1 MLLVRIQ
8 ERVRTLAGIWPI
20 LIMLLANACSA
31 RAPTLPQTPVRS
43 QTSNSVTVT
52 GSVSSSTAAR
62 EQPIKF
68 DRISLEQGLSQSSV
82 NCILQDRQGFMWFC
96 TQEGLNRYDGYSFKV
111 YRHDA
116 ADPNSLSENFVRSIT
131 EDASGALWIGT
142 EGGGLDK
149 FDRDAGKFTHYPS
162 IFNFV
167 RVVYQDREGILWI
180 GTTGGGLYTLD
191 SSTERVT
198 RYSHNPRAPDSLSN
212 DYIQTL
218 FEDRQGALWIG
229 MDGGGLDRF
238 DRATG
243 KFAHYQH
250 DPADPSSLSYNA
262 VWAIYEDRSGRLW
275 IGTDGGGL
283 DQLDRTMES
292 PSFGGTAHFTHY
304 QHDPADANSLADN
317 AIRAIYEDQAGALW
331 IGMNGGGLERFDPEA
346 GQFSHHQHNLGDPHS
361 LSDNSVSAIYEDREG
376 VLWVGT
382 AAGGLS
388 KSDRSSAS
396 FNHYQALPNDPNSL
410 GHNSVWSIYE
420 AANGSLWIGT
430 SDGLDRFDRSTGQW
444 THYRHDPSDPD
455 SLADVVVRVVREDRY
470 GKLWIGLNAGKVD
483 QLDPLTGRI
492 THYQIS
498 SSDSQRLRDAPVLS
512 IFQDRDGNLL
522 AGLAGG
528 GLHIFDRSTG
538 HFIPYKNSGCGQCL
552 AGAYIRVI
560 YQDRTGTL
568 WIGTAGDGVNAMDPK
583 TGQII
588 DYPAK
593 PSDPAS
599 LSHSL
604 VHSILQDQQGVL
616 WFGTTGGLNRFN
628 AETRTFTRFTEK
640 EGLPNNMVY
649 GILED
654 GQGYLWLST
663 NAGLARFDPRT
674 LTFTNYDVSDG
685 LQSNEFNSG
694 AFFKGKSGE
703 MFFGGI
709 NGFNAFFPERVDRGN
724 PHVPPVV
731 VTSLTQNGE
740 VVADGEMPV
749 ENVRALTLYWPENR
763 FEFEFAALSFAQPG
777 KNQYA
782 YWLENFD
789 RDWNLIGTKRFG
801 RYTNLPGGT
810 YTLWLKGTN
819 NDQVWSDPG
828 ASIQITVVP
837 PFWETWWF
845 RGAALL
851 MLIGG
856 VVGGYRLRIKRVET
870 RSRELQTLVAQRTAE
885 LQQAIEH
892 SLRAEEALRQSE
904 MDKAVAAERSRLARD
919 LHDVVTQSLFS
930 ASLVAEAL
938 PTAWQRDPAEGQE
951 LLHELRQLTRGALAE
966 MRTLLLELRPAAL
979 VEADLG
985 NLLRQLA
992 EALTGREG
1000 VPVTATVEGGCALPA
1015 PVHIAL
1021 YRIAQET
1028 LNNISKHACAQQ
1040 VTIELRRGPIG
1051 PETSAVELRISD
1063 DGCGFDQ
1070 HRVASDH
1077 LGLGI
1082 MRERADSIGAS
1093 LTIESEPGR
1102 GTQLTV
1108 IWQEKVTEQ
1117 QGDRHG

>member
-1 MLLVRIQ
+1 MLPTCIQ
-8 ERVRTLAGIWPI
+8 ARALTGIRLI
-20 LIMLLANACSA
+20 LIMLLIDACSV
-31 RAPTLPQTPVRS
+31 RASALPPFPDWS
-43 QTSNSVTVT
+43 QMPDGV
-52 GSVSSSTAAR
+52 AATR
-62 EQPIKF
+62 AVASAAATHEQPVKF
-68 DRISLEQGLSQSSV
+68 DRISLEQGLSQSSI
-82 NCILQDRQGFMWFC
+82 NCILQDRQGFVWFG
-96 TQEGLNRYDGYSFKV
+96 TQDGLNRYDGYSFKV

-116 ADPNSLSENFVRSIT
+116 ADPTSLSENFVRSIAADPAGT
-131 EDASGALWIGT
+131 LWIGT
-142 EGGGLDK
+142 ETGGLDR
-149 FDRDAGKFTHYPS
+149 FDRETGKFTHFPALP
-162 IFNFV
+162 NFV
-167 RVVYQDREGILWI
+167 RVVYQDRDGLLWLGVI
-180 GTTGGGLYTLD
+180 GDGLRKFDPATN
-191 SSTERVT
+191 RVT
-198 RYSHNPRAPDSLSN
+198 RYIHQPGKPDSLSN
-212 DYIQTL
+212 DYVQTL
-218 FEDRQGALWIG
+218 FEDHEGTLWVG
-229 MDGGGLDRF
+229 LDGGGLDRL

-250 DPADPSSLSYNA
+250 DVADPNSLSNDA
-262 VWAIYEDRSGRLW
+262 VWAIYEDRSNQLW

-283 DQLDRTMES
+283 DQLDRST
-292 PSFGGTAHFTHY
+292 GHFTHY
-304 QHDPADANSLADN
+304 QHDPTNANSLAHD

-331 IGMNGGGLERFDPEA
+331 IGTNGGGLDRFDPEA
-346 GQFSHHQHNLGDPHS
+346 GHFSHHRHNLGDLHS
-361 LSDNSVSAIYEDREG
+361 LSDNAVSAIYEDREG
-376 VLWVGT
+376 VLWIGT

-420 AANGSLWIGT
+420 ATNGSLWLGT
-430 SDGLDRFDRSTGQW
+430 AGGLDRFDRASGRW
-444 THYRHDPSDPD
+444 MHYQHDPANPN
-455 SLADVVVRVVREDRY
+455 SLADVVVRVVWEDRE

-483 QLDPLTGRI
+483 QLDPATGRI
-492 THYQIS
+492 IHYQIS
-498 SSDSQRLRDAPVLS
+498 SSNVERLRDAPVLS

-528 GLHIFDRSTG
+528 GLHTFDRSTG
-538 HFIPYKNSGCGQCL
+538 RFIPYQTTICWQCL
-552 AGAYIRVI
+552 AGAYVRVI
-560 YQDRTGTL
+560 YQDRDGTL
-568 WIGTAGDGVNAMDPK
+568 WIGTAGDGVYAMDPK
-583 TGQII
+583 IGHII
-588 DYPAK
+588 HYPAK
-593 PSDPAS
+593 PYDPTG

-628 AETRTFTRFTEK
+628 SETRTFTRFTEK

-663 NAGLARFDPRT
+663 NAGLGRFDPRT

-694 AFFKGKSGE
+694 AFFKSNSGE

-724 PHVPPVV
+724 PYVPPIV
-731 VTSLTQNGE
+731 VTSLTQYGE
-740 VVADGEMPV
+740 VVAVDQPV
-749 ENVRALTLYWPENR
+749 ENVRALTLYWPQNL
-763 FEFEFAALSFAQPG
+763 FEFEFVALSFAQPG

-810 YTLWLKGTN
+810 YTLWLKGSN
-819 NDQVWSDPG
+819 NDQVWSNPG

-856 VVGGYRLRIKRVET
+856 AVGGYRLRIKRVET

-904 MDKAVAAERSRLARD
+904 LDKAVTAERSRLARD

-951 LLHELRQLTRGALAE
+951 LLYELRQLTRGALAE

-1000 VPVTATVEGGCALPA
+1000 VPVTVTVEGECTLPA
-1015 PVHIAL
+1015 PVQIAL

-1051 PETSAVELRISD
+1051 RETSAVELCISD

-1070 HRVASDH
+1070 HQVASDH

-1093 LTIESEPGR
+1093 LTIESELGH

-1108 IWQEKVTEQ
+1108 IWQE
-1117 QGDRHG
+1117 